1 MNTENMNEPPW
12 KGCKVKLK
20 SSVKVQGLKH
30 DKTYKVVEDLDS
42 VIELATP
49 LCIDSRHLKS
59 YFELAPGEVPKHTHK
74 VIQKAEPK
82 EDNPYAIP
90 EEVREKHIQK
100 ESMKALEETV
110 RQATEE
116 SPQGEPIG
124 FDIVSGKILYEDKTP
139 APEERP
145 KTKLPPSP
153 LPEICKETKT
163 GLMQASEPISVTSSP
178 KAKPVPVQASEPI
191 SVTSSPK
198 ATIAPTPSGMELD
211 RVTLE
216 KTPEGSIIA
225 TGVYLRRFSAEE
237 TKSLMED
244 AVRRKKFT

>member
-110 RQATEE
+110 RQTTEE

-124 FDIVSGKILYEDKTP
+124 FDTVAGKILYGDKTP
-139 APEERP
+139 APEESP

-163 GLMQASEPISVTSSP
+163 
-178 KAKPVPVQASEPI
+178 VPVQTSEPI

-198 ATIAPTPSGMELD
+198 ATIEPTPSRMELD

-237 TKSLMED
+237 TKSLMAD
-244 AVRRKKFT
+244 AVRRKQFT